1 MKIKISESGNAKIR
15 IWLPTRLV
23 FNQLSVTLYAYFV
36 KKGICQSQISF
47 DGKSLRKFI
56 RGFYKCRKKFGGK
69 LEIVDIE
76 SKNGDSIKIVL

>member
-1 MKIKISESGNAKIR
+1 MKIKISENGKTKIR

-23 FNQLSVTLYAYFV
+23 LNQLSVTLYAYFV

-47 DGKSLRKFI
+47 NGKSLRRFI
-56 RGFYKCRKKFGGK
+56 RGFYKCRKNSGGK

-76 SKNGDSIKIVL
+76 SKNGDIVKIVL